1 MKTISADLLCPNARI
16 AITVSRF
23 NYIITKNLL
32 NSAIDTL
39 KRLGQIKDENIT
51 VVWLPGA
58 YELPLIINE
67 LIKVNKYDA
76 IIALGAIIRGKTDHF
91 NYVANSVNS
100 GLSNLNL
107 NNNIPIS
114 FGILTTNNIEQ
125 AIERS
130 GIKDGNY
137 GSQAAMTILE
147 MINLIKYIQS

>member
-1 MKTISADLLCPNARI
+1 MKTISAELLCPKAKI

>member
-1 MKTISADLLCPNARI
+1 MQTISAELLCPKAKI

>member
-39 KRLGQIKDENIT
+39 KRLGQIKDANIT